1 MWATIENLKHSEMLD
16 PLGQAW
22 QNGSALAAKTI
33 GRVAVSK
40 QRLCSSLWR
49 ELAQIIGAD
58 FF

>member
-1 MWATIENLKHSEMLD
+1 MENLKHNKMLD